1 MKSKSESVS
10 PKKKAASAR
19 NKSVTVDYW
28 NLAWTHTFSLLFF
41 AARELDRLAEC
52 LRRRDDCE
60 NNTWK
65 RKVTTR
71 TYRPSQPA
79 LRSSSCQW
87 SQTFSLHI
95 CWTRGSWQSSLHN
108 VRALVGESSLPDYI
122 LVHWYKWTSTE
133 TKKEAH
139 SHDMIYETGQ
149 EDEAGITRTREK
161 RGKGVKG
168 HIWTEPMVLYNGM
181 KKRTDP
187 LVGYLEVEKR
197 WKLEVRIIS
206 INCWCHRC
214 CLRCLWLDT
223 RLDWLKK

>member
-87 SQTFSLHI
+87 SQTFSPHI

-108 VRALVGESSLPDYI
+108 VRALVGESSLPDYTDI
-122 LVHWYKWTSTE
+122 NERAQKRKRKPTHTIWFMKQGRKMRRVSPGQGRKEGRESRDTFEQSLWYYITE
-133 TKKEAH
+133 WRSA
-139 SHDMIYETGQ
+139 
-149 EDEAGITRTREK
+149 RT
-161 RGKGVKG
+161 
-168 HIWTEPMVLYNGM
+168 L
-181 KKRTDP
+181 
-187 LVGYLEVEKR
+187 
-197 WKLEVRIIS
+197 
-206 INCWCHRC
+206 
-214 CLRCLWLDT
+214 LWGT
-223 RLDWLKK
+223 